1 MEQAKQVLEIL
12 AAKLHLTNF
21 DDEEK
26 EEYILT
32 PEEEKSAV
40 DHAIRSAK
48 EHFQFLQ
55 LEKGELLGN
64 IENKIANINW
74 EEEINK
80 DELLKRCN
88 SNKHQDLWFKEQ
100 RKKEAEQ
107 KKKKMLG
114 IKGYIN
120 LELILLYIKYIYT
133 LLNMNTVSV
142 NMLKI
147 KNERFLNDARKE
159 FYRVLQLFEE
169 IVGKDIDRMLKENEE
184 YLAAINKLNPQQTLA
199 LVKELHVLLQKIMD
213 ALGESSKWKWSFV
226 ELQGRVA
233 VITKNMI
240 NFSELQK
247 YRDPRKAFYYE
258 RQDMLKLCK
267 QSLSEAAKQ
276 YRNKYEIST
285 KSTEDILKS
294 IELLTA
300 LRRIHILFGESD
312 EAEKLK
318 NTIEALRLRLEADE
332 KEEEEKKKKK

>member
-1 MEQAKQVLEIL
+1 MPVTKAEKVAYNDFVKGYR
-12 AAKLHLTNF
+12 AKLEELT
-21 DDEEK
+21 K
-26 EEYILT
+26 QI
-32 PEEEKSAV
+32 
-40 DHAIRSAK
+40 
-48 EHFQFLQ
+48 
-55 LEKGELLGN
+55 
-64 IENKIANINW
+64 
-74 EEEINK
+74 
-80 DELLKRCN
+80 
-88 SNKHQDLWFKEQ
+88 
-100 RKKEAEQ
+100 KEAEQ
-107 KKKKMLG
+107 KKKKMPG

-142 NMLKI
+142 NMLKV

-213 ALGESSKWKWSFV
+213 AFGESSKWKWSFV

-267 QSLSEAAKQ
+267 QSLSEAARQ
-276 YRNKYEIST
+276 YRNKYELST
-285 KSTEDILKS
+285 KSSEDILKS

-300 LRRIHILFGESD
+300 LRRIHILFGESE